1 MKKRDLKDMLEG
13 KVNEEGAGNSG
24 KSVWLS
30 GQEMERIILVI
41 LLPKGNVGEIILF
54 CKFVYN
60 TNSTKEDLF
69 ASQ

>member
-1 MKKRDLKDMLEG
+1 
-13 KVNEEGAGNSG
+13 
-24 KSVWLS
+24 
-30 GQEMERIILVI
+30 MERIILVI
-41 LLPKGNVGEIILF
+41 LLPKGNVGGIILF